1 MKKFEFVFRKI
12 VKQRG
17 IRILTTFFLAVFPSH
32 SLKVFA
38 QLLMLSSILPHDM
51 ERGDDEVILQYPLRR
66 LELFFF
72 EFLTGSLFMIVAEFL
87 SISLLK
93 SHLGI
98 HWKFFIFSR
107 NISTLPYIYGICMLS
122 AMYLKSSFIV
132 PFILLIVDG
141 LFCET
146 AWRYISPVNAQ
157 TIWGFLIGLGIF
169 TLAFGLY
176 ANPMRERGEVE

>member
-1 MKKFEFVFRKI
+1 MKKFEFIFRKI

-17 IRILTTFFLAVFPSH
+17 IRILTTFFLAIFPSH
-32 SLKVFA
+32 TLKVFA
-38 QLLMLSSILPHDM
+38 QLLMLSSILPHDI
-51 ERGDDEVILQYPLRR
+51 ERGDDEIILQYPIRK

-72 EFLTGSLFMIVAEFL
+72 EFLTGSLFMIIAEFL

-98 HWKFFIFSR
+98 HWKLFIFSR
-107 NISTLPYIYGICMLS
+107 DISTLPYIYGICMLS

-141 LFCET
+141 LLCET
-146 AWRYISPVNAQ
+146 AWRYTSPANVQ
-157 TIWGFLIGLGIF
+157 TIWGFLIGIGIF
-169 TLAFGLY
+169 AIAFMLY
-176 ANPMRERGEVE
+176 VNPMRGRSEIK